1 MISGIVVYGKCGT
14 VLLLCNV
21 LHIPDVVVE
30 TGAGAQE
37 TGKWKFTRG
46 SFTWETAYFPL
57 YAKFYN

>member
-1 MISGIVVYGKCGT
+1 MISRIVVYGKCGT

-37 TGKWKFTRG
+37 TGK
-46 SFTWETAYFPL
+46 
-57 YAKFYN
+57 